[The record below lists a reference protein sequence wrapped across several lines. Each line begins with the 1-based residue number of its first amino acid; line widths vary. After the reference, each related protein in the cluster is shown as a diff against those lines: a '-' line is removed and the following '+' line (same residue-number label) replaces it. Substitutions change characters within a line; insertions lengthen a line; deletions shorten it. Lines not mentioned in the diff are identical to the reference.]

1 MNMTDELKALF
12 DDKVY
17 TNDMDDFDKL
27 SINIALIF
35 DVACTIGGFMLAK
48 HAINKYLEP
57 KGLLQ
62 NLGAFGL
69 CGAVA
74 GYADLNV
81 TDTLRKSIIKEN
93 KKNGRSEVTEE

>member
-1 MNMTDELKALF
+1 MVDEFKQLYEDKAFTD
-12 DDKVY
+12 
-17 TNDMDDFDKL
+17 DMDDFDKL

-48 HAINKYLEP
+48 HAVNKYLEP

-81 TDTLRKSIIKEN
+81 AGTLRKSIIKEN